1 MLTKEET
8 AFIDYWERN
17 RLRRKKVVRQFLLGV
32 PIGLLFAV
40 PIVINLFSGWDKH
53 ADMEAN
59 NGEFDPRV
67 LFVALLLIVGFTSI
81 FWQRHKWDQ
90 YEQRYRELLARR
102 ERERARAGAAGA
114 GAEAG
119 AAGDSLVG
127 PGAES
132 TADSAVAGPGA
143 HAGSGVGS
151 TAGDATA
158 STRTGIPVNTDGSHP
173 MASSPADA
181 AGTYPIVSMTA
192 DPESGL
198 PTGVERESSHDRAVG
213 PDESPAE

>member
-8 AFIDYWERN
+8 EFINYWERN

-59 NGEFDPRV
+59 SPEFDPRV

-90 YEQRYRELLARR
+90 YEQRYRELIARR
-102 ERERARAGAAGA
+102 GAA
-114 GAEAG
+114 
-119 AAGDSLVG
+119 DVDG
-127 PGAES
+127 P
-132 TADSAVAGPGA
+132 
-143 HAGSGVGS
+143 H
-151 TAGDATA
+151 
-158 STRTGIPVNTDGSHP
+158 
-173 MASSPADA
+173 
-181 AGTYPIVSMTA
+181 PIVPSAA

-198 PTGVERESSHDRAVG
+198 PIGLEWESSRSEAVG